1 MFTGIIEEVGTILD
15 MKKAGSAMSLVIQSN
30 KVIEDVKLG
39 DSIAVNGVCLTVNE
53 FGSGSFT
60 ADVMLETLKATS
72 LGTLKKGSRVNL
84 ERAMAANGRFGGH
97 MVSGHVDG
105 TASIV
110 RIEKAANAVYYD
122 LKLDPSLA
130 KMLVLKGS
138 IAVDGVSL
146 TIFGL
151 TEDQV
156 IVSLIPHT
164 LDETIFPEKKAGS
177 IVNIECDMI
186 GKYIYRFLHQGKQE
200 KQTKP
205 LTESFFKDNG
215 F

>member
-1 MFTGIIEEVGTILD
+1 
-15 MKKAGSAMSLVIQSN
+15 
-30 KVIEDVKLG
+30 
-39 DSIAVNGVCLTVNE
+39 
-53 FGSGSFT
+53 
-60 ADVMLETLKATS
+60 
-72 LGTLKKGSRVNL
+72 
-84 ERAMAANGRFGGH
+84 

-110 RIEKAANAVYYD
+110 RIEKAANTVYYD

-156 IVSLIPHT
+156 TVSLIPHT
-164 LDETIFPEKKAGS
+164 LDETIFLQKGRKHRQHRVRYDRQ
-177 IVNIECDMI
+177 IH
-186 GKYIYRFLHQGKQE
+186 L
-200 KQTKP
+200 P
-205 LTESFFKDNG
+205 LSPPNKTRKTGTGID
-215 F
+215 

>member
-1 MFTGIIEEVGTILD
+1 MFTGIIEEIGTILD
-15 MKKAGSAMSLVIQSN
+15 MKKTGNAMSLVIKSN
-30 KVIEDVKLG
+30 KVTEDVKLG
-39 DSIAVNGVCLTVNE
+39 DSIAVNGVCLTVNDYQNDR
-53 FGSGSFT
+53 FT

-72 LGTLKKGSRVNL
+72 LGTLTKGSSVNL

-105 TASIV
+105 TAVIT
-110 RIEKAANAVYYD
+110 RIEKAENSIYYD
-122 LKLDPSLA
+122 LKLDHELA

-156 IVSLIPHT
+156 TVSLIPHT
-164 LDETIFPEKKAGS
+164 LDETIFPEKSRKHRQ
-177 IVNIECDMI
+177 
-186 GKYIYRFLHQGKQE
+186 YRV
-200 KQTKP
+200 
-205 LTESFFKDNG
+205 
-215 F
+215 

>member
-53 FGSGSFT
+53 FGSSSFT

-97 MVSGHVDG
+97 IVSGHIDG
-105 TASIV
+105 TGQIKSLT
-110 RIEKAANAVYYD
+110 REDNAVWVQIAALPELLHY
-122 LKLDPSLA
+122 
-130 KMLVLKGS
+130 VVEKGS
-138 IAVDGVSL
+138 IAIDTLDSSILVIIEDEL
-146 TIFGL
+146 NQIDIHQRAQFGL
-151 TEDQV
+151 QV
-156 IVSLIPHT
+156 
-164 LDETIFPEKKAGS
+164 LD
-177 IVNIECDMI
+177 VNI
-186 GKYIYRFLHQGKQE
+186 LHRVVLIVAQVV
-200 KQTKP
+200 
-205 LTESFFKDNG
+205 
-215 F
+215 

>member
-151 TEDQV
+151 T
-156 IVSLIPHT
+156 
-164 LDETIFPEKKAGS
+164 
-177 IVNIECDMI
+177 
-186 GKYIYRFLHQGKQE
+186 
-200 KQTKP
+200 
-205 LTESFFKDNG
+205 
-215 F
+215 

>member
-15 MKKAGSAMSLVIQSN
+15 MKKTGNAMSLVIQTS
-30 KVIEDVKLG
+30 KVTADVKLG
-39 DSIAVNGVCLTVNE
+39 DSIAVNGVCLTVND
-53 FGSGSFT
+53 FKQDQFR
-60 ADVMLETLKATS
+60 ADVMLETMKATS
-72 LGTLKKGSRVNL
+72 LGTLKKGSLVNL

-110 RIEKAANAVYYD
+110 RIEKAENAIYYD
-122 LKLDPSLA
+122 LKLDPALA
-130 KMLVLKGS
+130 QMLVLKGS

-156 IVSLIPHT
+156 TVSLIPHT
-164 LDETIFPEKKAGS
+164 LDETIFPVKKTGD

-186 GKYIYRFLHQGKQE
+186 GKYIYRFLHQSNEE
-200 KQTKP
+200 KQAKTI
-205 LTESFFKDNG
+205 TEAFLKENG

>member
-1 MFTGIIEEVGTILD
+1 MFTGIIEEIGTIKD
-15 MKKAGSAMSLVIQSN
+15 MRKTGNAMSLVIASR
-30 KVIEDVKLG
+30 KVTEDVKLG
-39 DSIAVNGVCLTVNE
+39 DSIAVNGVCLTVT
-53 FGSGSFT
+53 GYKKDQFT

-72 LGTLKKGSRVNL
+72 LGALKIGSSVNL

-110 RIEKAANAVYYD
+110 RIEKAENSIYYD
-122 LKLDPSLA
+122 LKLDPALA

-151 TEDQV
+151 TDDEV
-156 IVSLIPHT
+156 TVSLIPHT
-164 LDETIFPEKKAGS
+164 LDETIFSEKRSGAS
-177 IVNIECDMI
+177 SM
-186 GKYIYRFLHQGKQE
+186 LSA
-200 KQTKP
+200 T
-205 LTESFFKDNG
+205 
-215 F
+215 